1 MVVTVHM
8 GSGGIWDLELNEC
21 KIQDSYV
28 KMLTHAVSF
37 ADTDSYKQVWII
49 SISLYCGIIN
59 HAKYRYGWLC
69 HCGVIESLE
78 SLECVI
84 NRYRYS

>member
-1 MVVTVHM
+1 MAVTVHM

-21 KIQDSYV
+21 KSQDSYA

-37 ADTDSYKQVWII
+37 ADTVSYKQVWII

-59 HAKYRYGWLC
+59 HAKYRYDWLC
-69 HCGVIESLE
+69 HCGENV
-78 SLECVI
+78 C
-84 NRYRYS
+84 Y